1 MLRNTKYYKFASA
14 IFAFLLWGGW
24 SFYINTQVSNLVRG
38 VVAGFVQ
45 GVSSFTITL
54 FIAFLIERQ
63 FNFYKKAWAKLIFSP
78 ILTVLLTGSALILVH
93 VLFSTPDIIKTI
105 TPALTVAFIFAEFS
119 NLKLYK
125 RLKATRGRN

>member
-38 VVAGFVQ
+38 VVAGLVQ

-54 FIAFLIERQ
+54 FIAFLIER
-63 FNFYKKAWAKLIFSP
+63 
-78 ILTVLLTGSALILVH
+78 
-93 VLFSTPDIIKTI
+93 
-105 TPALTVAFIFAEFS
+105 
-119 NLKLYK
+119 
-125 RLKATRGRN
+125 